1 MLQTKISREEIK
13 EIARKIS
20 TQSQLPKQYFDLG
33 TILLVNVSF
42 HNDPDHFW
50 EYEVFKLD
58 NKGNAYSFESVTVN
72 MRNDEGEWLFSWLLN
87 WERETFNE
95 MRHPISGKPL
105 YENEYVPANQVQQF
119 KREFDQLKY
128 FI

>member
-72 MRNDEGEWLFSWLLN
+72 MRNDEGDWLFSWLLN
-87 WERETFNE
+87 WERETFD
-95 MRHPISGKPL
+95 IQSAVSL
-105 YENEYVPANQVQQF
+105 YTKMNTYLLIKCSSLKEYLT
-119 KREFDQLKY
+119 K
-128 FI
+128 